1 MEKIDCR
8 GLTCPAPVLRT
19 REAVARSRPASLE
32 VTVDNDAARENV
44 SRFLGS
50 QGYAVSIIDEK
61 AGFRVLGTRSTQ
73 ADPTS
78 CDTDLSRGSPGKTL
92 ILISSN
98 RMGHGD
104 DELGSGLMVSF
115 LKTIGEMG
123 SELWR
128 LIFVN
133 SGVKLTIEGSEVL
146 SVLKGYE
153 REGLQILVCGTCLN
167 HFKLLDKKE
176 VGDTTN
182 MLDIV
187 TALQLAD
194 KVINL

>member
-19 REAVARSRPASLE
+19 REAVAKDKPASLE

-44 SRFLGS
+44 SRFLVS
-50 QGYAVSIIDEK
+50 QGYAVSIIDEE

-78 CDTDLSRGSPGKTL
+78 CDADLSQGSPGKTL

-104 DELGSGLMVSF
+104 DELGAGLMVSF

-146 SVLKGYE
+146 SVLKAYE